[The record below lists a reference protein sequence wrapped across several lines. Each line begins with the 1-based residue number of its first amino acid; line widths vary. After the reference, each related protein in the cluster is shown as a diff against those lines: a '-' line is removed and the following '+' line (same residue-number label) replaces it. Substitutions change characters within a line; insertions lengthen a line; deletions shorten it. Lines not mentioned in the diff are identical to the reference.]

1 MGFKQFH
8 RTIKIRI
15 IESFLSSAIGGMI
28 FPFMA
33 IYLSSHF
40 GVKNAGLLLLI
51 NVFVGIAINFFG
63 GYFSDS
69 FGRKKLIVFAESLR
83 FLAFVTMM
91 ICNSPWFTEP
101 LITFFMMTVNSIC
114 WGLAGPANQAMLI
127 DVSRPE
133 ERKSMYTIMYWANNL
148 SIAFGGA
155 IGGFMFREYFFE
167 LLLALSITSLIAW
180 TLITFFIEESY
191 IPNKTEKKTAPQH
204 VKQLFSNYYSVFKDK
219 LFVLYVLAGIFV
231 LSMEFQLTS
240 YMSIRL
246 SEGLPI
252 QNLLGI
258 EFGGIEMVGFLRTE
272 NTFLVVI
279 LALFATK
286 LVSNLNDQNVLITSC
301 IVFVAGYAVISYSNN
316 IWLLFGAM
324 FLATVAEVLR
334 VPVQQNYMANLP
346 PEHARS
352 SYLAVNGLTYNVSNL
367 ICSLTITLSAY
378 LSDLATSI
386 FITGIGVAGIIIF
399 IKIVPALDRRIH
411 SETGS
416 EMNARVSVTE

>member
-40 GVKNAGLLLLI
+40 GVKTAGLLLLI

-69 FGRKKLIVFAESLR
+69 FGRKRLIVFAESLR
-83 FLAFVTMM
+83 FLAFLTMM

-101 LITFFMMTVNSIC
+101 LITFLMMTVNSVC

-155 IGGFMFREYFFE
+155 IGGFMFREYLFE
-167 LLLALSITSLIAW
+167 LLLALTITSLIAW
-180 TLITFFIEESY
+180 ILITFYIDESY
-191 IPNKTEKKTAPQH
+191 TPNRSEKKTPIRH
-204 VKQLFSNYYSVFKDK
+204 VQQLFSNYYSVFQDK
-219 LFVLYVLAGIFV
+219 IFILYVLAGIFV
-231 LSMEFQLTS
+231 LQMEFQLTS

-246 SEGLPI
+246 SEALPI
-252 QNLLGI
+252 QNLFGI

-272 NTFLVVI
+272 NTVLVVI

-286 LVSNLNDQNVLITSC
+286 LISNLNDRNVLVTSC
-301 IVFVAGYAVISYSNN
+301 LVFVSGYAVISYSNN

-324 FLATVAEVLR
+324 FLATVAEVMR

-352 SYLAVNGLTYNVSNL
+352 SYLAVNGLTYNVANL
-367 ICSLTITLSAY
+367 ICSLTIYISAY
-378 LSDLATSI
+378 LSDLATSMFITSIGIAGVVI
-386 FITGIGVAGIIIF
+386 FIYII
-399 IKIVPALDRRIH
+399 PALDRRI
-411 SETGS
+411 SIEPGS
-416 EMNARVSVTE
+416 DVKAKSL

>member
-40 GVKNAGLLLLI
+40 GVKMAGLLLLI

-191 IPNKTEKKTAPQH
+191 IPNKTEKKTPPQH
-204 VKQLFSNYYSVFKDK
+204 VKQLFSNYHSVFKDK

-246 SEGLPI
+246 SEDLSI

-272 NTFLVVI
+272 NTILVVI

-286 LVSNLNDQNVLITSC
+286 LVSNLNDRNVLITSC

-316 IWLLFGAM
+316 IWFLFGAM
-324 FLATVAEVLR
+324 FIATVAEVLR

-352 SYLAVNGLTYNVSNL
+352 SYLAVNGLTYNVANL

-378 LSDLATSI
+378 LSNLATSI
-386 FITGIGVAGIIIF
+386 FITGIGVAGIVIF

-411 SETGS
+411 PESEAEIKTPMS
-416 EMNARVSVTE
+416 ITD

>member
-15 IESFLSSAIGGMI
+15 IESFLSTAISGMI

-40 GVKNAGLLLLI
+40 GVKTAGLLLLI

-83 FLAFVTMM
+83 FLAFLTMM

-167 LLLALSITSLIAW
+167 LLIALSFTSLIALI
-180 TLITFFIEESY
+180 LITFFIDESY
-191 IPNKTEKKTAPQH
+191 IPDKIEKTPAQH
-204 VKQLFSNYYSVFKDK
+204 VKQLFTNYYSVFQDK

-231 LSMEFQLTS
+231 LSMEFQLTN

-246 SEGLPI
+246 SENLPI
-252 QNLLGI
+252 QNLFGI
-258 EFGGIEMVGFLRTE
+258 EFGGIEMIGFLRTE
-272 NTFLVVI
+272 NTILVVI

-286 LVSNLNDQNVLITSC
+286 LISNLNDRNVLITSC

-324 FLATVAEVLR
+324 LIATIAEVLR

-352 SYLAVNGLTYNVSNL
+352 SYLAVNGLTYNVASL

-386 FITGIGVAGIIIF
+386 FITGIGVAGVLIF
-399 IKIVPALDRRIH
+399 IRIIPALDRRIH
-411 SETGS
+411 TAIER
-416 EMNARVSVTE
+416 ELKNPIKATE

>member
-40 GVKNAGLLLLI
+40 GVKKAGLLLLI

-83 FLAFVTMM
+83 FLAFLTMM

-101 LITFFMMTVNSIC
+101 LITFFMMTINSIC

-155 IGGFMFREYFFE
+155 LGGFMFREYFFE

-180 TLITFFIEESY
+180 TLITFFIDESY
-191 IPNKTEKKTAPQH
+191 IPNKTEKKTPNQH
-204 VKQLFSNYYSVFKDK
+204 IKQLFSNYHSVFKDK
-219 LFVLYVLAGIFV
+219 IFIMYVLAGIFV
-231 LSMEFQLTS
+231 LQMEFQLTS

-246 SEGLPI
+246 SEDLPL
-252 QNLLGI
+252 QNLFGI

-272 NTFLVVI
+272 NTILVVI

-286 LVSNLNDQNVLITSC
+286 LISNLNDRNVLITSC

-324 FLATVAEVLR
+324 IVATVAEVMR

-378 LSDLATSI
+378 LSNLATSI
-386 FITGIGVAGIIIF
+386 FITGIGIAGILIF
-399 IKIVPALDRRIH
+399 IKIIPALDQRIH
-411 SETGS
+411 PETNSEIKTQMS
-416 EMNARVSVTE
+416 LTE